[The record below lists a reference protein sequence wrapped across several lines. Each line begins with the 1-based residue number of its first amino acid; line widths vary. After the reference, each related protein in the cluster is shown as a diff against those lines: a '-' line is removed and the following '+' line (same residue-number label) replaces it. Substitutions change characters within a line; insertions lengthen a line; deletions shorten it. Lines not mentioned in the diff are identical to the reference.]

1 MVWGKLLLQTF
12 HLVERR
18 SQGLIGCK
26 SKKIVP
32 IRQSINYG
40 KTYPYYGK
48 GGFLAN
54 LSPMSKK
61 SRTFALR
68 NIVEYFLAFFNYICF
83 TSPIMAFI
91 ETNNIKGDVFGG
103 ITAGIVALPLALAF
117 GIHAFGGVDSPEAS
131 SMGALAGLVGATLL
145 GFFAALFGGTHS
157 QISGPTGPMTVI
169 TASIVSG
176 AWASSQGNISAVLLS
191 MSLAGIFCGLFQVL
205 FGLIRIG
212 KYVRYIPYP
221 VLSGFMSGIGVIII
235 LQQLYPIIGKKS
247 PASTLD
253 MILNFPAAFAEG
265 ISVPA
270 LLLGLACI
278 ALIILV
284 PKVTKKVPAT
294 LVALVVVTV
303 VSLFTGLDSALTIG
317 NIPAGLPMPFF
328 TKVQLD
334 GIDWMVVIKASLVP
348 GLTLAGLGS
357 IDTLLTSVMADNIT
371 KTKHNSN
378 QELIGQGIGNA
389 VAGLFCGLA
398 GAGATMRTV
407 VNVKSGGRT
416 QLSGMIHAALL
427 LAILLGLGSLVKY
440 VPLSVLAGILITVGW
455 GIIDFRGFKDLR
467 RIPKSDAFVMIVVF
481 LMTVFV
487 DLLTAVG
494 IGMVIACVLFM
505 KRAGDLVEDGYSS
518 KELSTFDKESPW
530 EDEKDMP
537 KDIHHHIY
545 IERLDGPIFFGSIT
559 GFQRVMHDIPKDAK
573 IVIIRMRRVPFMDQS
588 GVYAMETAIKDLQAQ
603 GVKVLM
609 TIIQPQPRYM
619 LENHR
624 IIPMLIPQE
633 NTFETFEDCTNY
645 LKTL

>member
-1 MVWGKLLLQTF
+1 
-12 HLVERR
+12 
-18 SQGLIGCK
+18 
-26 SKKIVP
+26 
-32 IRQSINYG
+32 
-40 KTYPYYGK
+40 
-48 GGFLAN
+48 
-54 LSPMSKK
+54 
-61 SRTFALR
+61 
-68 NIVEYFLAFFNYICF
+68 
-83 TSPIMAFI
+83 MAFI

-117 GIHAFGGVDSPEAS
+117 GIQAFSGIDSPEAS

-176 AWASSQGNISAVLLS
+176 AWASSQGNISAVILS
-191 MSLAGIFCGLFQVL
+191 MSLAGIFCGLFQVI

-235 LQQLYPIIGKKS
+235 LQQIYPIIGKKS

-253 MILNFPAAFAEG
+253 MIINFPAALADG
-265 ISVPA
+265 VSVIA
-270 LLLGLACI
+270 LALGLACI
-278 ALIILV
+278 SLIVLV

-294 LVALVVVTV
+294 LVALIAVTV
-303 VSLFTGLDSALTIG
+303 VSLFTNLDSSLTIG

-334 GIDWMVVIKASLVP
+334 GIDWASVLEASLVP

-357 IDTLLTSVMADNIT
+357 IDTLLTSVVADNIT

-378 QELIGQGIGNA
+378 QELIGQGLGNA

-416 QLSGMIHAALL
+416 QISGMIHAVLL

-455 GIIDFRGFKDLR
+455 GIIDFRGFKDIL
-467 RIPKSDAFVMIVVF
+467 RIPKSDAFVMMVVF

-505 KRAGDLVEDGYSS
+505 KRAGDLVENSYSA
-518 KELSTFDKESPW
+518 KALDTFDKESPW
-530 EDEKDMP
+530 EDEKDIP
-537 KDIHHHIY
+537 EEIRNRIY

-559 GFQRVMHDIPKDAK
+559 GFQRVMHDIPTNLK

-603 GVKVLM
+603 GIKVLM

-619 LENHR
+619 LEKHH
-624 IIPMLIPQE
+624 IIPILIPKE
-633 NTFETFEDCTNY
+633 NTFETFEECTEY
-645 LKTL
+645 LKGL